1 MNMLSIA
8 INIMFDVAVW
18 PKWNLPYLSHARVHC
33 VYGKVLAN
41 IAEKMCTLS
50 TVSVLNWFRFLYSHF
65 SIRCI
70 WNMGAVVKHHW
81 RQWMKSMF
89 LLASVLNVRCCCYFV
104 HCTFSGFS
112 VLSGNF
118 IIEMMWETH
127 SIWHPGWKEMNE
139 NKLYYWIDLPIVI
152 GRLIHS
158 F

>member
-1 MNMLSIA
+1 
-8 INIMFDVAVW
+8 MFDVAVW

-41 IAEKMCTLS
+41 IAEKMCTLF
-50 TVSVLNWFRFLYSHF
+50 TVVSVLNWFHFLHSHF

-89 LLASVLNVRCCCYFV
+89 LLVSVLNVRCRCHFV

-112 VLSGNF
+112 VLSENF
-118 IIEMMWETH
+118 IIEMMWE
-127 SIWHPGWKEMNE
+127 
-139 NKLYYWIDLPIVI
+139 YRIDLPIVI
-152 GRLIHS
+152 GRLIHFFQKWS
-158 F
+158 NITSIKTMFWEVMNERRKN